1 MKDPV
6 SDTKKEE
13 SPAEDMPE
21 NDIPDNDTPD
31 EQESARPFSLTFILA
46 LIALIGLL
54 SFPWWQAR
62 WVAVVGPLGGIPAPE
77 LYQTGADQ
85 AEMAAMLSRLSER
98 VTRLEQQ
105 LEEASQKPAPQNE
118 PVPSNRAEI
127 TELTQQLAQL
137 EQDVADLSKPS
148 QPVTETGT
156 ARLETEIDKRL
167 APLSSRLSQI
177 DQLLSQAQQAEPA
190 PENSQP
196 ALQGVND
203 RINRIATIVAATVQ
217 LTALEQRHQRGQSLE
232 AGLDQLARAT
242 EPYQNIQDAITALR
256 PYEKGGI
263 TPGRLAGHFARHIA
277 RIEADLATPAQASW
291 WRQGLSNLQATVHL
305 RKADEGENPVI
316 RAERALALFTQS
328 NPEAGA
334 VHISPDIAEA
344 VSILSPYAPQ
354 SQVLS
359 DWLTQANQWL
369 LSKAALDQLRQQI
382 AAAVEINSANTAGAD
397 R

>member
-6 SDTKKEE
+6 SDKKKEE
-13 SPAEDMPE
+13 SPAEDVPDD
-21 NDIPDNDTPD
+21 DILDKEETGTT
-31 EQESARPFSLTFILA
+31 RPFPLTFILA

-77 LYQTGADQ
+77 LYQADVDQTDENQ
-85 AEMAAMLSRLSER
+85 AEMAAMIAQLSRLSER

-105 LEEASQKPAPQNE
+105 VEEASQQPPPSNE
-118 PVPSNRAEI
+118 LVPSNRAEI

-137 EQDVADLSKPS
+137 EQDVADLANAP
-148 QPVTETGT
+148 QPV
-156 ARLETEIDKRL
+156 
-167 APLSSRLSQI
+167 PQ
-177 DQLLSQAQQAEPA
+177 PA
-190 PENSQP
+190 PQPVPEISQT
-196 ALQGVND
+196 ALQGMND
-203 RINRIATIVAATVQ
+203 RINHITTIVAATVQ
-217 LTALEQRHQRGQSLE
+217 LTALEQNHQRGQSLK
-232 AGLDQLARAT
+232 AGLDQLARST
-242 EPYQNIQDAITALR
+242 DNHQNIQDAITALR

-263 TPGRLAGHFARHIA
+263 TAWRLAGNFARHIA

-305 RKADEGENPVI
+305 RKADEVENPVI
-316 RAERALALFTQS
+316 QAERALALFTQS
-328 NPEAGA
+328 ASDTGA
-334 VHISPDIAEA
+334 AHSSPDIAEA
-344 VSILSPYAPQ
+344 ASILGPYAPQ

-359 DWLTQANQWL
+359 DWLAQANQWL

-382 AAAVEINSANTAGAD
+382 AATVQINNAGNRAGAD

>member
-6 SDTKKEE
+6 SDNKKEE
-13 SPAEDMPE
+13 SPEE
-21 NDIPDNDTPD
+21 DTPESD
-31 EQESARPFSLTFILA
+31 ILDKEESARTFPLTFILA

-62 WVAVVGPLGGIPAPE
+62 WVAVVGPLGGIPEPE
-77 LYQTGADQ
+77 LHQTNPDQADENQ
-85 AEMAAMLSRLSER
+85 AEMAAMIAQLSKLSER

-105 LEEASQKPAPQNE
+105 VEEASQQPPPLNE

-137 EQDVADLSKPS
+137 EQDVADLSNAP
-148 QPVTETGT
+148 QPV
-156 ARLETEIDKRL
+156 
-167 APLSSRLSQI
+167 PQ
-177 DQLLSQAQQAEPA
+177 PA
-190 PENSQP
+190 PQPASQTVQEISQP
-196 ALQGVND
+196 ALQEIDD
-203 RINRIATIVAATVQ
+203 RINHIATIVAATVQ
-217 LTALEQRHQRGQSLE
+217 LTALEQNHQRGQSLK
-232 AGLDQLARAT
+232 AGLDQLARST
-242 EPYQNIQDAITALR
+242 DNHQNIQDAITALR

-263 TPGRLAGHFARHIA
+263 TAWRLAGNFALNIA

-305 RKADEGENPVI
+305 RKADELENPVI

-328 NPEAGA
+328 DPEAGA
-334 VHISPDIAEA
+334 AHSSPDIAEA

-359 DWLTQANQWL
+359 EWLAQANKWL
-369 LSKAALDQLRQQI
+369 LSEAALDQLRQQI
-382 AAAVEINSANTAGAD
+382 AAAVQINNAGNTEGAD

>member
-6 SDTKKEE
+6 SDNKKEDPPE
-13 SPAEDMPE
+13 EDGPDD
-21 NDIPDNDTPD
+21 DILDKEETGTT
-31 EQESARPFSLTFILA
+31 RPFPLTFILA

-62 WVAVVGPLGGIPAPE
+62 WVAVVGPLTGIATPE
-77 LYQTGADQ
+77 LYQADAGQTGPNQADENQ
-85 AEMAAMLSRLSER
+85 AEMVARLSRLSER

-105 LEEASQKPAPQNE
+105 IEEASQQPPPLNE

-137 EQDVADLSKPS
+137 EQDVADLANAP
-148 QPVTETGT
+148 QPV
-156 ARLETEIDKRL
+156 
-167 APLSSRLSQI
+167 PQPVP
-177 DQLLSQAQQAEPA
+177 QPA
-190 PENSQP
+190 PQPVPEISQT
-196 ALQGVND
+196 ALQGMND
-203 RINRIATIVAATVQ
+203 RINHITTIVAATVQ
-217 LTALEQRHQRGQSLE
+217 LTALEQNHQRGQSLK
-232 AGLDQLARAT
+232 AGLDQLARST
-242 EPYQNIQDAITALR
+242 DNHQNIQDAITALR
-256 PYEKGGI
+256 PYENGGI
-263 TPGRLAGHFARHIA
+263 TAWRLAGNFARHIA

-305 RKADEGENPVI
+305 RKADELENPVI

-328 NPEAGA
+328 DPEAGA
-334 VHISPDIAEA
+334 AHISPDIAEA

-359 DWLTQANQWL
+359 DWLVQANQWL

-382 AAAVEINSANTAGAD
+382 AAAVKINDSGNTEGAD